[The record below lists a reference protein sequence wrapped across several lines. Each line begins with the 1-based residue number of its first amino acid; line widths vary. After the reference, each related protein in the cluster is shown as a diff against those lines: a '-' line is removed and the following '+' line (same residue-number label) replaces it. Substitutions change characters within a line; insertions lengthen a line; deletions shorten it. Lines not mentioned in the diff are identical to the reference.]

1 MTNVTITE
9 AIGETVT
16 GCYFVSEETLIWVKI
31 ECLESNFFYDQ
42 APNVMNLLTYF
53 S

>member
-1 MTNVTITE
+1 MTTVTITE